1 MNLVC
6 ILLDTR
12 EYDQS
17 RFQRHVEKLGIK
29 IELSNDCSAL
39 TPFTGGSHQAN
50 SENTIFISGGSCFP
64 SVLKNMISLQRKDC
78 LVGLDPEWDVSLKQD
93 LYRIEFPVIL
103 ICGGGESSLSRMQ
116 SMKYHDRISKS
127 SLVYVNSD
135 PVKILFNRPERIFKI
150 FEQYMT

>member
-1 MNLVC
+1 MKLVC
-6 ILLDTR
+6 ILLDTE

-17 RFQRHVEKLGIK
+17 RFQRHAEKLGIK

-39 TPFTGGSHQAN
+39 TLLTEETTETNGG
-50 SENTIFISGGSCFP
+50 NTILISSGSCFP

-93 LYRIEFPVIL
+93 LHRIDFPVIL
-103 ICGGGESSLSRMQ
+103 VCGGGESSMSRLQ

-127 SLVYVNSD
+127 SLVYVDSD

-150 FEQYMT
+150 FEQYMI